1 MEMTRRNPSFAL
13 CLLHSLRAN
22 CASSIDRTTHG
33 VAAHEP
39 KTVLLA
45 GGTDLMVALNH
56 GSQRIGPD
64 ELVVSL
70 KEVAELSII
79 EVDHDRRLLRIG
91 AGVSWDELLGAP
103 VDALAPCLT
112 QAARTVGSHQIRT
125 AGTIGEISPSSPAGD
140 GVCALVALDAVAV
153 LTSPEGQR
161 RVAVEHVATGPK
173 RSVLANDEFIESIE
187 MPIVDGWQGY
197 SKIGTRNAMV
207 ISVAG
212 VAVVLSASSN
222 SCRIALGSVGPTVML
237 AEDASILA
245 GDSIDCPAWRFL
257 RIRSNALGN
266 LCSRQHRQS
275 TIIGR
280 LLPTEAIRSECWR
293 DDSSNEGF
301 EK

>member
-1 MEMTRRNPSFAL
+1 
-13 CLLHSLRAN
+13 
-22 CASSIDRTTHG
+22 
-33 VAAHEP
+33 
-39 KTVLLA
+39 
-45 GGTDLMVALNH
+45 MVALNH

-70 KEVAELSII
+70 KEIAELSII
-79 EVDHDRRLLRIG
+79 EVDHEQRLLRIG

-112 QAARTVGSHQIRT
+112 QASRTVGSHQIRT
-125 AGTIGEISPSSPAGD
+125 AGTIGGNIATASPAGD

-212 VAVVLSASSN
+212 VAVVLNADST

-237 AEDASILA
+237 AEDASAFA
-245 GDSIDCPAWRFL
+245 G
-257 RIRSNALGN
+257 
-266 LCSRQHRQS
+266 
-275 TIIGR
+275 
-280 LLPTEAIRSECWR
+280 EAIDWSNFEISTDSLQRIGALVQQAATPIDDHRSTAAYRSHSVGVLARRLIER
-293 DDSSNEGF
+293 GVQEMRGSR
-301 EK
+301 

>member
-1 MEMTRRNPSFAL
+1 M
-13 CLLHSLRAN
+13 
-22 CASSIDRTTHG
+22 
-33 VAAHEP
+33 
-39 KTVLLA
+39 
-45 GGTDLMVALNH
+45 
-56 GSQRIGPD
+56 
-64 ELVVSL
+64 
-70 KEVAELSII
+70 
-79 EVDHDRRLLRIG
+79 
-91 AGVSWDELLGAP
+91 
-103 VDALAPCLT
+103 
-112 QAARTVGSHQIRT
+112 
-125 AGTIGEISPSSPAGD
+125 
-140 GVCALVALDAVAV
+140 AV

-222 SCRIALGSVGPTVML
+222 SCRIALGSVGPLSCWLKTL
-237 AEDASILA
+237 RFWQEIPSI
-245 GDSIDCPAWRFL
+245 GPAWRFL

-301 EK
+301 KK